1 MNIPEFRGTALFG
14 HSFMGGRACPC
25 LLDHWQVRNMPQHQA
40 QCRLFTSELETCPTS
55 GAIQVIHLVTLK
67 QFQFTSIT
75 SQILLG
81 HFCQIYFPASTLL
94 NSLTLILN
102 NLFQLSVH
110 ISSLGRHCPFLGI
123 GRAVSKLKVIGEGSH
138 YIECYSKCLRR
149 ASFNYVRQLWQPI
162 QANNIFLQI
171 NFLLLFLLQPSTQDA
186 RGKEQKE
193 VPMVLLGNKGDM
205 VHLRQVSS
213 EEGDTTILV

>member
-1 MNIPEFRGTALFG
+1 MLKNAFKKHPLQNRTNVQIK
-14 HSFMGGRACPC
+14 GGGGQRPFE
-25 LLDHWQVRNMPQHQA
+25 
-40 QCRLFTSELETCPTS
+40 QCSKKLHFFERMASL
-55 GAIQVIHLVTLK
+55 
-67 QFQFTSIT
+67 TSIT
-75 SQILLG
+75 SQFFLG
-81 HFCQIYFPASTLL
+81 HLCQIYFPASTLL

-138 YIECYSKCLRR
+138 YIKCYSKSLRR

-213 EEGDTTILV
+213 EEGDNIILV

>member
-1 MNIPEFRGTALFG
+1 M
-14 HSFMGGRACPC
+14 
-25 LLDHWQVRNMPQHQA
+25 
-40 QCRLFTSELETCPTS
+40 
-55 GAIQVIHLVTLK
+55 
-67 QFQFTSIT
+67 
-75 SQILLG
+75 
-81 HFCQIYFPASTLL
+81 
-94 NSLTLILN
+94 
-102 NLFQLSVH
+102 
-110 ISSLGRHCPFLGI
+110 
-123 GRAVSKLKVIGEGSH
+123 IGEGSH
-138 YIECYSKCLRR
+138 YIKCYSKCLRR